1 MNVSATAARL
11 QGPGEEGRGTCITV
25 GTFDGVHRG
34 HWAVLSRL
42 REVADAE
49 GLCSVLV
56 TFDPHPLKILRPEAA
71 PRLLT
76 TSNEKKE
83 ILALSGLDYAVFLS
97 FTRSLS
103 LYLPEEFIRQVLMER
118 FGLRYL
124 VVGYDHGFGRGR
136 SGDVETIAA
145 IGKRLGFNVEV
156 VGPVLMNGEK
166 ISSSRLRRAVET
178 GDVERAARGL
188 GRPYAL
194 SGVVVHG
201 EGRGRTLGFATANV
215 STTQGDKLL
224 PREGIYAVRAA
235 LRSFQGPGLLHLGPR
250 PTFRGSPPS
259 IELHLLDFEGD
270 VYGELVRVE
279 FLTRLRGVRPFASA
293 AELVEQMKW
302 DQAAAVEYFERGEG
316 RLYMGGGPE

>member
-1 MNVSATAARL
+1 MSVSAQHQVL
-11 QGPGEEGRGTCITV
+11 HGLGPQSGGSCITV

-49 GLCSVLV
+49 GLRSVLV

-103 LYLPEEFIRQVLMER
+103 LYLPEEFIRQVLMAR

-136 SGDVETIAA
+136 SGDVGTLVA
-145 IGKRLGFNVEV
+145 IGRRYGFNVEV
-156 VGPVLMNGEK
+156 VGPVLMNGEE
-166 ISSSRLRRAVET
+166 ISSSRVRRAVEA
-178 GDVERAARGL
+178 GDMERAARGL
-188 GRPYAL
+188 GRPYSL
-194 SGVVVHG
+194 TGVVVHG

-215 STTQGDKLL
+215 STAHGDKLL

-235 LRSFQGPGLLHLGPR
+235 LRSFQGAGLLHLGPR

-259 IELHLLDFEGD
+259 IELHLLGFEGD

-279 FLTRLRGVRPFASA
+279 FLTRLRDVRPFASA
-293 AELVEQMKW
+293 AELVEQMRW
-302 DQAAAVEYFERGEG
+302 DRAAAAEYFERGEG